1 MALGIMMMMM
11 MICQHNVLGHLPAA
25 APQGW
30 RLMTSCWSSDV
41 PENSYISKIE
51 ARHGGMFTDL
61 FSLFSPQAPPFIV
74 RFSDWHAQVDQ
85 GGAGPP
91 AALANNQGWTLQDS
105 GVTGLPLSHAFSLHL
120 QACVTYQCWYHDH
133 HHHNGNICTWFFC
146 CWPYIVFGGK
156 SNFRKS
162 SILD

>member
-1 MALGIMMMMM
+1 MCLGTYLPLL
-11 MICQHNVLGHLPAA
+11 LGGGDWGQAA
-25 APQGW
+25 DQVMS
-30 RLMTSCWSSDV
+30 LKIV
-41 PENSYISKIE
+41 IFLKLKNSFE

-74 RFSDWHAQVDQ
+74 RFSNWHAQVDQ